1 MRTGGPYSVEVS
13 YVGFQKAVFKNIT
26 LQLGE
31 TYLLDVTLTE
41 SLSLDEVV
49 VTASKAA
56 LFNSQKT
63 GAAQNFNQE
72 QILSTP
78 TINRSIFDITKMN
91 PLGVNTGAGMSFA
104 GSNNKYNSFQIDG
117 AVSNDVFGLSDSGT
131 NGGKTGMNPISLDA
145 IEEIQVV
152 IAPFDLSLIHI

>member
-1 MRTGGPYSVEVS
+1 
-13 YVGFQKAVFKNIT
+13 
-26 LQLGE
+26 
-31 TYLLDVTLTE
+31 
-41 SLSLDEVV
+41 
-49 VTASKAA
+49 
-56 LFNSQKT
+56 
-63 GAAQNFNQE
+63 
-72 QILSTP
+72 
-78 TINRSIFDITKMN
+78 MN

-152 IAPFDLSLIHI
+152 IAPFDVRQGGFTGGGVNAITKRMALRSVARLSRISCSSLRTLNGQKSFIHRLIISDQNLLH